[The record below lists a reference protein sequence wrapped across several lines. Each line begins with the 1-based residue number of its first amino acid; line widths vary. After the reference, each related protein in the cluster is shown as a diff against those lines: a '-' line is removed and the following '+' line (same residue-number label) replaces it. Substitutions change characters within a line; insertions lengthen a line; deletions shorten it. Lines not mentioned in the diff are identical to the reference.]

1 MSHLHLLCNHYIHL
15 YANIN
20 KTLPRSSHACVQE
33 TCESPAR
40 VKEAFARLGLQ
51 DVVQPAAA
59 PSVEDAAVEAEEE
72 EEEEAIEP
80 EERIEEP
87 LSPKDAT
94 PTDADELAA
103 QQAPAEP
110 SLQEA

>member
-1 MSHLHLLCNHYIHL
+1 M
-15 YANIN
+15 
-20 KTLPRSSHACVQE
+20 QE

-59 PSVEDAAVEAEEE
+59 PSVEDAAVEAVEE
-72 EEEEAIEP
+72 EEEEAREP

>member
-1 MSHLHLLCNHYIHL
+1 M
-15 YANIN
+15 
-20 KTLPRSSHACVQE
+20 QE

-59 PSVEDAAVEAEEE
+59 PAVEDAAVEAEEE
-72 EEEEAIEP
+72 EEEEEATMP

-87 LSPKDAT
+87 PSPKDVAVA
-94 PTDADELAA
+94 DADELAA